1 MTLGGSP
8 TADLGDE
15 AAKWIG
21 VIQQRTYLFNMT
33 LRDNLRIGRE
43 DATDDE
49 VWDALGRVGLRSM
62 AERLPNGLDT
72 LVDEAGLRFSG
83 GERHRVALARV
94 LLQDVPVVIL
104 DEPTVGLDPITERAL
119 LDDLFEAL
127 AGKTV
132 IMITHHLAG
141 VDAMDRVVFVE
152 DGRIALDARGRAR
165 VHERALPTSAGLR
178 PRAGGGPLA
187 AGAQKGGCVLGRE
200 RAHGGSPEQAFVA
213 RYDVVGLRAFGACH
227 DQVVLY
233 VPVERAQLAGDP
245 EVG

>member
-1 MTLGGSP
+1 MIDEIQVENLALIREATLVPARGLTVLTGETGAGKSTLASLVRGDIRPDAGGVTLGGSP

-49 VWDALGRVGLRSM
+49 VWDALGREGLRSM

-152 DGRIALDARGRAR
+152 DGRIALDGAPDELACTSERYRRLLAFDRGQ
-165 VHERALPTSAGLR
+165 
-178 PRAGGGPLA
+178 A
-187 AGAQKGGCVLGRE
+187 AGR
-200 RAHGGSPEQAFVA
+200 
-213 RYDVVGLRAFGACH
+213 
-227 DQVVLY
+227 
-233 VPVERAQLAGDP
+233 
-245 EVG
+245 